1 VSRRLFV
8 LATALLSASPAFAD
22 DVRVSPETGGV
33 VVVATASTAGDDL
46 RLGRIAARFAARGL
60 ESFVAGDCVRPPPD
74 PERGLVH
81 GRWRLDDARRSRRMK
96 RLAAAAAAGDEA
108 IRVIEQHAY
117 EKQHLELLVEAL
129 IERGATALE
138 VGDPA
143 TAETVFL
150 KALALDPFFELDA
163 ELYPDPT
170 PQVFNDVRR
179 ASRELRFGSLRVEVP
194 ELNGAQVAID
204 FGSPQDVPLTVS
216 LPDGRHFV
224 SVSAPMRHE
233 VVAIVPVRAE
243 RETMLALR
251 PPISGD
257 ARERAVVLS
266 TFRVSDPRTTA
277 DLARSTG
284 MRFVV
289 AVDGSSSGTSVAMY
303 DGKSGAQIAGTDSV
317 LSPDPGVDEIDAAVT
332 RMISA
337 AMLIE
342 PALDPENLDRSSWY
356 STWWG
361 VTLIG
366 VAAAGVAAGTF
377 AVLQATA
384 TGRYEFEQ
392 R

>member
-1 VSRRLFV
+1 MRRLLV
-8 LATALLSASPAFAD
+8 LATALWCATPALAD
-22 DVRVSPETGGV
+22 DRRVPAETGGIL
-33 VVVATASTAGDDL
+33 VVATASTAGDDL

-74 PERGLVH
+74 PERGLLH

-96 RLAAAAAAGDEA
+96 RLSAAAAAGDEA

-129 IERGATALE
+129 VERGATALE

-150 KALALDPFFELDA
+150 KALALDPFFELDT
-163 ELYPDPT
+163 EIYPDPT
-170 PQVFNDVRR
+170 PTVFNDVRR
-179 ASRELRFGSLRVEVP
+179 ASRELRFGSLRVEAP
-194 ELNGAQVAID
+194 EMDGAQVSVD
-204 FGSPQDVPLTVS
+204 FGSPQEAPVTVS

-224 SVSAPMRHE
+224 SVSAPLRHE
-233 VVAIVPVRAE
+233 VVSIVSVRAE
-243 RETMLALR
+243 RETVLSMR

-257 ARERAVVLS
+257 ARERAVVLAG
-266 TFRVSDPRTTA
+266 FRASDPRSTA
-277 DLARSTG
+277 DLARATS

-289 AVDGSSSGTSVAMY
+289 AVDGSSSGTALAMY
-303 DGKSGAQIAGTDSV
+303 DGKSGAPIAGTEST
-317 LSPDPGVDEIDAAVT
+317 LSPDPAVDEIDAAVT
-332 RMISA
+332 RMISS

-342 PALDPENLDRSSWY
+342 PALDPDNLDRASWY
-356 STWWG
+356 TTWWG